1 MTALQN
7 ERWEQF
13 AQHFAANGNAADAAR
28 QVGYSSH
35 PAARG
40 HDILQRPDV
49 AARVQELLADRPSL
63 PHRLAHRLDAETIRR
78 ASVAINL
85 LASLV

>member
-1 MTALQN
+1 MLTN
-7 ERWEQF
+7 ERHELF
-13 AQHFAANGNAADAAR
+13 AVTFVETGSAAAAAR
-28 QVGYSSH
+28 VIGHSRH

-49 AARVQELLADRPSL
+49 AARVRELLANRPSL
-63 PHRLAHRLDAETIRR
+63 PTRLAHRLDAGTLHK
-78 ASVAINL
+78 ASQAIAF

>member
-1 MTALQN
+1 MTALTN
-7 ERWEQF
+7 TRWEQF

-49 AARVQELLADRPSL
+49 AARVQELLAARPSL
-63 PHRLAHRLDAETIRR
+63 PARLAHRLDAGTLHR
-78 ASVAINL
+78 AAQAISF
-85 LASLV
+85 LASLA